1 MDLPDLVEHAS
12 HYSDAQMSSLTA
24 CAFPDVASDVMRPP
38 VVDIGDDKPR
48 PGRCCLPRQTRAY
61 PAGAAGA
68 IITLDLDPA
77 IGVLL
82 ARCRGYDGA
91 DSNFDI

>member
-38 VVDIGDDKPR
+38 VVDIGDDQPR

-61 PAGAAGA
+61 PAGAAGV
-68 IITLDLDPA
+68 IITSDLDPA

-82 ARCRGYDGA
+82 LGAAAMMARI
-91 DSNFDI
+91 SNFDI